1 MQHDSDPAGP
11 GFPAGPGRPVPVRL
25 DGTGV
30 AKVWVWQGLATP
42 ECAPYHWGQLARGT
56 RMTLEQLL
64 RRIADVRGELS
75 GMGIARL
82 AVFGSFARN
91 EATDAS
97 DIDLLVEFS
106 HPVGLFE
113 FARVRRNL
121 SELLGREVDLVTF
134 AGLRKEI
141 RERVLR
147 ESVHAA

>member
-1 MQHDSDPAGP
+1 
-11 GFPAGPGRPVPVRL
+11 
-25 DGTGV
+25 
-30 AKVWVWQGLATP
+30 
-42 ECAPYHWGQLARGT
+42 
-56 RMTLEQLL
+56 MTLEQLL

-113 FARVRRNL
+113 FARVRRKL

-147 ESVHAA
+147 ESVNAA

>member
-1 MQHDSDPAGP
+1 
-11 GFPAGPGRPVPVRL
+11 
-25 DGTGV
+25 
-30 AKVWVWQGLATP
+30 
-42 ECAPYHWGQLARGT
+42 
-56 RMTLEQLL
+56 MTLEQLL

-75 GMGIARL
+75 SMGIARL

-147 ESVHAA
+147 ESVNAA

>member
-1 MQHDSDPAGP
+1 
-11 GFPAGPGRPVPVRL
+11 
-25 DGTGV
+25 
-30 AKVWVWQGLATP
+30 
-42 ECAPYHWGQLARGT
+42 
-56 RMTLEQLL
+56 MTLEQLL